1 MVFQESI
8 VHFASNNPPNYFL
21 EIRWIFSGSCHEPLT
36 LSHCQSLTWNLKMT
50 ASKRNLL
57 CQGAIFGWTMLYF
70 GRVCLLSSFSSSV
83 SSSLHVILCHLSGH
97 WGDQMELHAE
107 FVITCH
113 KISRLRQSQRF
124 RAQTNSSIVSYK
136 SDHIFIIIASP
147 SLAKLF
153 TVYCILFLDIFGLR
167 MATMV
172 KSRSHVPYMLQYE
185 SNWANALGVPNF
197 WLDISV
203 WNISWTSNTT
213 TATEWLAGNM
223 FFLRLDDSLLDTE
236 NKCWHHFITWD
247 RDLNGPYQL
256 V

>member
-8 VHFASNNPPNYFL
+8 VHFASNNLPNYFL
-21 EIRWIFSGSCHEPLT
+21 EIRWIFSGSCHEPLKKQIQDTACNKLEPPSFT

-50 ASKRNLL
+50 ASERNLL

-70 GRVCLLSSFSSSV
+70 GRVCLLSSFPSSV

-124 RAQTNSSIVSYK
+124 GAQTNSSIVPYK

-147 SLAKLF
+147 SLA
-153 TVYCILFLDIFGLR
+153 
-167 MATMV
+167 
-172 KSRSHVPYMLQYE
+172 
-185 SNWANALGVPNF
+185 
-197 WLDISV
+197 
-203 WNISWTSNTT
+203 
-213 TATEWLAGNM
+213 
-223 FFLRLDDSLLDTE
+223 
-236 NKCWHHFITWD
+236 
-247 RDLNGPYQL
+247 
-256 V
+256 